1 MFRDFTLRIVAAR
14 EYLQLD
20 AVHQRQM
27 LPSAPGIYV
36 WTMDLR
42 LAMHPED
49 QTPGYIS
56 GRVNAA
62 LHPTTRKRFQGR
74 IEPYSTVSLHDDPPR
89 LTASGLQR
97 LAEIEAMNAT
107 DAEWAL
113 LCPTLFQRPLYVGK
127 AGNLRTRLRS
137 HLAGKSKLVA
147 HLASVDLTLNDC
159 AIVLAEMTPAPADD
173 DDDNGNEFEEEPEEP
188 AAAPDDDPLEGLDD
202 ETETLIR
209 TAESLIIRMGRPL
222 LNERMD

>member
-1 MFRDFTLRIVAAR
+1 MFQDYTLRIVAAR

-27 LPSAPGIYV
+27 LPTAPGIYV

-42 LAMHPED
+42 MAMHPGN
-49 QTPGYIS
+49 QAPGYVS
-56 GRVNAA
+56 DRVNAA
-62 LHPTTRKRFQGR
+62 LHPNTRKRFEGR
-74 IEPYSTVSLHDDPPR
+74 IEPYASVSLHDDPPR
-89 LTASGLQR
+89 LTASGVTR
-97 LAEIEAMNAT
+97 LTEIEAMSPT

-159 AIVLAEMTPAPADD
+159 AIVLAEMAPAPADAD
-173 DDDNGNEFEEEPEEP
+173 EANEFEEDPDEPE
-188 AAAPDDDPLEGLDD
+188 AAPDDDPLEGLDNA
-202 ETETLIR
+202 TETLIR